1 MTESGRVRPGV
12 LPAGRYVVLRHTG
25 HYDGLIDANAVL
37 QRWAQERG
45 LEFEMRDT
53 PEGSAWGGR
62 FEEYITDPSTEPDP
76 ANWET
81 DVAYLLR
88 G

>member
-1 MTESGRVRPGV
+1 
-12 LPAGRYVVLRHTG
+12 
-25 HYDGLIDANAVL
+25 
-37 QRWAQERG
+37 
-45 LEFEMRDT
+45 MRDT

-62 FEEYITDPSTEPDP
+62 FEEYITDPSAEPDP